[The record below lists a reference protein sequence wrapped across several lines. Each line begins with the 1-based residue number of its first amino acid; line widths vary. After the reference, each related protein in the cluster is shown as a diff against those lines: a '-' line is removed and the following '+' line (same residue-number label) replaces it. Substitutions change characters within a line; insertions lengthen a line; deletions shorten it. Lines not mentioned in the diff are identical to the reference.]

1 MKRNRVYSGICKSRQ
16 SGNGFGCFLLLLFLP
31 FHAMAQTLT
40 ANAPSHVAV
49 GEQFRLSYT
58 LDTQDVSEFRVGD
71 LPDAFEVLMGPS
83 RSSQSSFQIIN
94 GHTTQSSSITFTYIV
109 VAVKNGN
116 FTIPAAHATAA
127 GKNVTSGTLKI
138 NVSGQA
144 QSGQGGAG
152 GQRQQSV
159 QPQPRAAG
167 TPISGSDLF
176 IKVSANKKRV
186 YEQEPILLTY
196 KVYTLVDLTQL
207 EGKMPEL
214 NGFHTQE
221 VPLPQQKS
229 FKIENLN
236 GRPYRTVT
244 WSQYVMFP
252 QITGKLKIPGITFNG
267 IVVQQNRNIDPFE
280 AFFNGGSG
288 YVEVKKQIQAPG
300 IEIQVDPLPQRPANF
315 SGGVGHFNISAQL
328 DNGEV
333 KANEALKL
341 RVIVSG
347 VGNLKLIKQPVVEFP
362 KDFDRYDAKVTD
374 KSKLTT
380 NGVEGSMIY
389 DFLAVPRHPGKFEI
403 PPVEFTYYD
412 TSSNSYKTVKTQAI
426 ALDVQKGSG
435 DGTSVSAYS
444 GQEDLKLL
452 NKDIR
457 YIKTGDTEQHGTDEF
472 FFGSTGY
479 WTSLGVLALIFISLF
494 VVFRQRAIDNADVV
508 GKRAGRAN
516 KVATKRLK
524 KAARLM
530 KDNKPSEF
538 YDEVLRA
545 LWGYV
550 GDKLNI
556 PVEQLSHDNIAER
569 LTARTVEQPVIDQF
583 IGAIDECEFER
594 YAPGDPKGNMNKV
607 FEKAMNAI
615 EQIEDG
621 MKRRGNKRRA
631 NTPVQLLLLM
641 VISLSSPLF
650 SMAQETVDS
659 TTVATPDSTQVSEAV
674 TKADAD
680 SAYAQGHYQQA
691 VKDYEELLKQGVSAD
706 LYYNL
711 GNAYYRMDEMPR
723 AVLNYERALLLS
735 PGDADIR
742 FNLQMARSKTIDKIT
757 PESEMFFFTW
767 YRSLVNLTSVDGWAR
782 IALFSL
788 ALAIVLALL
797 YLFASPVWLRKVG
810 FFGAFALLVLFACSN
825 FFAYAQKQSFT
836 ARSGAIIMAPA
847 ATVKSTPAKQG
858 TDLFILHEGTRV
870 EITDGAMR
878 QWKRIR
884 VADGKEGWIETSQIE
899 VI

>member
-1 MKRNRVYSGICKSRQ
+1 MTTGKMRVIKNMERSNTVGSRWLLMISLAFALCHLSSGT
-16 SGNGFGCFLLLLFLP
+16 
-31 FHAMAQTLT
+31 AVAQTLT

-49 GEQFRLSYT
+49 GEQFRLSYVVN
-58 LDTQDVSEFRVGD
+58 TQDVSDFRVGNV
-71 LPDAFEVLMGPS
+71 PDAFEVLMGPS

-109 VAVKNGN
+109 VAVKNGT
-116 FTIPAAHATAA
+116 FTIPAAHITAE
-127 GKNVTSGTLKI
+127 GKSLTSNTLKI
-138 NVSGQA
+138 TVSGQA
-144 QSGQGGAG
+144 QGGQQG
-152 GQRQQSV
+152 GQRQQQMPS
-159 QPQPRAAG
+159 QPRAAG

-186 YEQEPILLTY
+186 HEQEPILLTY

-229 FKIENLN
+229 FKIESIN

-300 IEIQVDPLPQRPANF
+300 IEIQVDPLPSRPANF
-315 SGGVGHFNISAQL
+315 SGGVGRFNISAQL
-328 DNGEV
+328 ENADV
-333 KANEALKL
+333 KANDAVKL

-347 VGNLKLIKQPVVEFP
+347 VGNLKLIKEPVVEFP
-362 KDFDRYDAKVTD
+362 KDFDRYDAKLTD
-374 KSKLTT
+374 KSKLTA
-380 NGVEGSMIY
+380 NGVEGSMVY
-389 DFLAVPRHPGKFEI
+389 DFLAVPRHQGKYDI

-412 TSSNSYKTVKTQAI
+412 TGSNSYKTVKTQGFT
-426 ALDVQKGSG
+426 LNVQKGTGGSS
-435 DGTSVSAYS
+435 TVSDFT

-457 YIKTGDTEQHGTDEF
+457 YIKTGQTAQHDIDEF

-479 WTSLGVLALIFISLF
+479 WVSLAVLALIFISLF
-494 VVFRQRAIDNADVV
+494 VVFRQRAIAGADIV

-524 KAARLM
+524 KAASLM
-530 KDNKPSEF
+530 KANKPSEF

-556 PVEQLSHDNIAER
+556 AVEQLSHDNIAER
-569 LTARTVEQPVIDQF
+569 LSARQVEQPVIDQF

-615 EQIEDG
+615 EKIEDG
-621 MKRRGNKRRA
+621 MKRSRR
-631 NTPVQLLLLM
+631 TPKTAVILLLLM
-641 VISLSSPLF
+641 LMPAAAS
-650 SMAQETVDS
+650 
-659 TTVATPDSTQVSEAV
+659 AV
-674 TKADAD
+674 TKAEAD
-680 SAYAQGHYQQA
+680 SAYARGQFQQA
-691 VKDYEELLKQGVSAD
+691 VKDYEALLKQGVSTD

-711 GNAYYRMDEMPR
+711 GNAYYRMDEIPR

-735 PGDADIR
+735 PGDRDVR

-757 PESEMFFFTW
+757 PESEMFFVTW
-767 YRSLVNLTSVDGWAR
+767 YHSLVNLTSVDGWAR
-782 IALFSL
+782 IALLSL
-788 ALAIVLALL
+788 TLAIVLALL
-797 YLFASPVWLRKVG
+797 YLFSSPVWLRKLG
-810 FFGAFALLVLFACSN
+810 FFGALVLLVVFASAN
-825 FFAYAQKQSFT
+825 FFAYVQKQSFT

-847 ATVKSTPAKQG
+847 ITVKSTPASQG
-858 TDLFILHEGTRV
+858 TDLFILHEGTKV
-870 EITDGAMR
+870 EITDGAMSK
-878 QWKRIR
+878 WKRIR
-884 VADGKEGWIETSQIE
+884 VADGQEGWVETSQLE